1 MSTPEPP
8 RPAAGNS
15 AGPTDAGLSRA
26 GAGHDDDRG
35 HTRNPLT

>member
-1 MSTPEPP
+1 MSIPEPP
-8 RPAAGNS
+8 RPAGNS

-26 GAGHDDDRG
+26 GAGHGDARA